1 MLADGLYEVDV
12 VLVCLIPSAFD
23 AEGELAERV
32 EAADHPAADLPAEAH
47 LDVRR
52 SEEEA
57 ARVHNVRSH
66 FAQQV
71 PNEREVEQD
80 RYDVGTSEESH
91 EADDEQGYEEDCGDN
106 YRLGGPLGS
115 Q

>member
-1 MLADGLYEVDV
+1 MT
-12 VLVCLIPSAFD
+12 
-23 AEGELAERV
+23 ERV
-32 EAADHPAADLPAEAH
+32 EAADHPAADLPTETH

-66 FAQQV
+66 FTQQV
-71 PNEREVEQD
+71 PNEPEVHQD
-80 RYDVGTSEESH
+80 SYDVRTSDESH
-91 EADDEQGYEEDCGDN
+91 EADDKQGYEENCRDDN
-106 YRLGGPLGS
+106 RLGGPLGS